1 VFTRALLKKPCR
13 NLIRGLSSAGLG
25 GCARPLGGLS
35 GYARPLVG
43 LGAPDYE
50 KALSQH
56 AAYAEALRFCGL
68 EVTILAADENYPDS
82 VFIEDTAVL
91 SEKVTVIT
99 RPGAPS
105 RRGEEDAVAAALAKF
120 VDRLEHI
127 TAPGTLEGGDVL
139 RGENHFFIGIS
150 ARTNEAGARQL
161 AVILKK
167 NGYAATLVPLQHV
180 LHLKTGIAYLQKN
193 RLLACGEFLGRTPK
207 GTGANAL
214 PHRGTGANALPPFSS
229 FKIIP
234 VPVGEEYAANSLWIN
249 GRVLVPAGFPM
260 TKKAIERSGYETV
273 PVDVAEFRKL
283 DGGLSC
289 LSLRL

>member
-1 VFTRALLKKPCR
+1 M
-13 NLIRGLSSAGLG
+13 
-25 GCARPLGGLS
+25 
-35 GYARPLVG
+35 
-43 LGAPDYE
+43 
-50 KALSQH
+50 
-56 AAYAEALRFCGL
+56 
-68 EVTILAADENYPDS
+68 
-82 VFIEDTAVL
+82 
-91 SEKVTVIT
+91 
-99 RPGAPS
+99 
-105 RRGEEDAVAAALAKF
+105 AKF

-167 NGYAATLVPLQHV
+167 NGYVATLVPLRHV

-193 RLLACGEFLGRTPK
+193 RLLACGEFLGHTPK
-207 GTGANAL
+207 GTGVTALPHGGTGANAL
-214 PHRGTGANALPPFSS
+214 PHKGTGANALPPFSS

-249 GRVLVPAGFPM
+249 GHVLVPAGFPM

-273 PVDVAEFRKL
+273 PVDVSEFRKL

-289 LSLRL
+289 LSLRF